1 LNKRF
6 LSHVPPAYAN
16 SPYSIDG
23 IAAAATPDVARL
35 RDKRV
40 FFNGVFRADYSLAIV
55 NRHLARALLA
65 AGVDL
70 TTAVAVVKAVGG
82 KN

>member
-6 LSHVPPAYAN
+6 LSHAPPAYAN

-40 FFNGVFRADYSLAIV
+40 FFDGVFRADYSLAIV
-55 NRHLARALLA
+55 NRRLARSLLA

-70 TTAVAVVKAVGG
+70 TVHSPEE
-82 KN
+82 N